1 MMVRPWHVRVHPRV
15 DEFIDECEKI
25 PQKQIE
31 NDIEKLGAYGDRA
44 RMPLV
49 RQVEGSI
56 YELRSQVE
64 NHGLYRTF
72 YYRSG
77 PKSYHAYYAYKKGGQ
92 ELPERVKERA
102 IRLYTELTGE
112 EP

>member
-1 MMVRPWHVRVHPRV
+1 MVRPWYVRVHPRV
-15 DEFIDECEKI
+15 REFIDGCEKV
-25 PQKQIE
+25 PQKKIAA
-31 NDIEKLGAYGDRA
+31 DIEKLGAYGEQA
-44 RMPLV
+44 SWPLV
-49 RQVEGSI
+49 RQVEGKI
-56 YELRSQVE
+56 WELRSEVD

-77 PKSYHAYYAYKKGGQ
+77 PRSYHAYYAYKKGEQ
-92 ELPERVKERA
+92 KLPDRVKERA